1 MIDKDLL
8 KKTIEDAIAG
18 TGVFLVDMQVKPDND
33 IVVEIDSQDGVDL
46 DTCAMIHDRIESA
59 FDRDKEDYSLEV
71 GSAGLTAPFKVV
83 EQYTK
88 NLGKDVEVLTK
99 EGKKIHGV
107 LTGVSAPTSEFT
119 IEVPTKV
126 KEPGAKRPTLQQV
139 PQTLKMSDIKYIKH
153 DFKF

>member
-8 KKTIEDAIAG
+8 KKTVEDAIAG
-18 TGVFLVDMQVKPDND
+18 TGVFLVDIRVSADND
-33 IVVEIDSQDGVDL
+33 IVVEIDSNDGVDI
-46 DTCAMIHDRIESA
+46 DTCSMIHDKIEAA

-99 EGKKIHGV
+99 DGRKLHGV
-107 LTGVSAPTSEFT
+107 LAAVNAPASEFT
-119 IEVPTKV
+119 IETSVKV

-139 PQTLKMSDIKYIKH
+139 PETLKMDEIKYIRH
-153 DFKF
+153 DLKF